1 MSMLGLANKIKL
13 QSLKSTSVA
22 FGRCVYLSKT
32 IVFGEEVR
40 PLPINNFSLGLF
52 FGMDIGFVKHHDV
65 FVLQV
70 VGRLL
75 FCFAIRSLFLRKR
88 RIAGLGKTQADST
101 SDSKPRQQRR
111 LRSTNASVLAM

>member
-32 IVFGEEVR
+32 IVFGEEVG

-70 VGRLL
+70 VGRSLL
-75 FCFAIRSLFLRKR
+75 CFAITSLFLRKR
-88 RIAGLGKTQADST
+88 RIAGLGKKQADST
-101 SDSKPRQQRR
+101 SDLKPRQQRR